1 MDLGAYLRVSGSEQ
15 AKRATSIPFQLEV
28 IESYCLRNGHRVV
41 ASYADE
47 GVSGMSMNRPGLNR
61 LLHDAEAGKFQAVIT
76 QDMTRWGRATEGIM
90 VTQRLRDVGIRVIFA
105 SEGYGDTD
113 DPYASE
119 FNEDIGTAVAKK
131 HVSDLAKFT
140 PGRMVNG
147 VLKGGKGIGGQP
159 PFGYSA
165 QYQVGSDGQPIVMNG
180 RAVTKLVPNDHA
192 PVVLKAFE
200 LYASGGSTRDVASLL
215 RPERGLVMQASSVT
229 RLLTNCRYYGANVIG
244 KKQARKQ
251 RSGGTRTKYMPRET
265 WTIRPHMHE
274 PIVSKELF
282 DQVQARLSSMSRS
295 GQRSR
300 SQAKFNF
307 FPQGLVRCA
316 SCGSVVELHKSAR
329 EGFNT
334 TYTYLCRR
342 VRSLGLSRNENPGCE
357 GSIHFEVVRKAVLA
371 RIARLVEGDDLQK
384 LIDNYKPKADP
395 EIAALEKQLAKAEKT
410 LANYV
415 DAIGECGGSTVLL
428 TALAKAEKTVSETK
442 AALHIQRALQPVTFD
457 PSTLKAD
464 AWTIMHSL
472 NWKTSAENPKAAAS
486 IEMVR
491 ALVGKLFVSI
501 RVDLRAA
508 KQIRDAHKTLD
519 AKKVGKP
526 KQRVQAEK
534 IAAAEVVDRL
544 TFSGGPIRLQH
555 PWEPSH
561 HTSLRLALQQP
572 YEAS

>member
-1 MDLGAYLRVSGSEQ
+1 MGPGGGAGAGGRVRDLGFGARNAGGVLIHDEALGMDLGAYLRVSGSEQ

-265 WTIRPHMHE
+265 WT
-274 PIVSKELF
+274 
-282 DQVQARLSSMSRS
+282 MSRLCQKNSSIRFRLDCPRCRGAVNVVGRKRSSTFFRKVSS
-295 GQRSR
+295 GALPAGRSSSFTNQRER
-300 SQAKFNF
+300 
-307 FPQGLVRCA
+307 A
-316 SCGSVVELHKSAR
+316 STRRIPTSVD
-329 EGFNT
+329 
-334 TYTYLCRR
+334 
-342 VRSLGLSRNENPGCE
+342 GCE
-357 GSIHFEVVRKAVLA
+357 V
-371 RIARLVEGDDLQK
+371 
-384 LIDNYKPKADP
+384 
-395 EIAALEKQLAKAEKT
+395 
-410 LANYV
+410 
-415 DAIGECGGSTVLL
+415 
-428 TALAKAEKTVSETK
+428 
-442 AALHIQRALQPVTFD
+442 
-457 PSTLKAD
+457 
-464 AWTIMHSL
+464 
-472 NWKTSAENPKAAAS
+472 
-486 IEMVR
+486 
-491 ALVGKLFVSI
+491 
-501 RVDLRAA
+501 
-508 KQIRDAHKTLD
+508 
-519 AKKVGKP
+519 
-526 KQRVQAEK
+526 
-534 IAAAEVVDRL
+534 
-544 TFSGGPIRLQH
+544 
-555 PWEPSH
+555 
-561 HTSLRLALQQP
+561 
-572 YEAS
+572 